1 MGGSNGHLEVQEL
14 SLTLAL
20 TAALLMGVL
29 TPAVA
34 GAQPVITVIGND
46 PGGMVYVRVD
56 NLPANT
62 MFVVTMGPAGSGGIG
77 GLVAHFDTGPGGTR
91 LFKFELHANIRLAST
106 IDMRIDNGAGTYAV
120 TTFENIKLPRPSTQ
134 PTTQPTTTPTVPATG
149 GPVVSALTSLQLLN
163 VQKGGWVKVAM
174 VNFPAGKDYTA
185 RIGTVATGGL
195 NGSVVGGV
203 HTGTGTASQALF
215 EIPFLFRNEPSLV
228 LRLENGVKSYVLTF
242 ANVDK

>member
-1 MGGSNGHLEVQEL
+1 MNFMRVKKL

-20 TAALLMGVL
+20 TAALLMGFL

-34 GAQPVITVIGND
+34 GTQPVIAVIGNV

-91 LFKFELHANIRLAST
+91 LYKFELHANIRLASS

-120 TTFENIKLPRPSTQ
+120 ATFENINLPRPSTQ
-134 PTTQPTTTPTVPATG
+134 PTTTPTIPATG
-149 GPVVSALTSLQLLN
+149 GLVVNVTTSLQLLN

-174 VNFPAGKDYTA
+174 VNFPADKDYTV

-195 NGSVVGGV
+195 NGSVVAGV
-203 HTGTGTASQALF
+203 HTGTGAVSQALF

-228 LRLENGVKSYVLTF
+228 LRLESGVKSYILTF

>member
-1 MGGSNGHLEVQEL
+1 MNIMRVKKL

-20 TAALLMGVL
+20 TAALLMGFL
-29 TPAVA
+29 TPAAA
-34 GAQPVITVIGND
+34 GVQPVITVIGNV
-46 PGGMVYVRVD
+46 PGGIVYVRVD

-62 MFVVTMGPAGSGGIG
+62 TFTVTMGPAGSGGLG
-77 GLVAHFDTGPGGTR
+77 GLVAHFDTGAGGSR
-91 LFKFELHANIRLAST
+91 LLMFELHANIRLAST

-120 TTFENIKLPRPSTQ
+120 ATFENINLPRPSTQ
-134 PTTQPTTTPTVPATG
+134 PTTTPTIPATG

-174 VNFPAGKDYTA
+174 VNFPAGKDYVA
-185 RIGTVATGGL
+185 RIGTVAMGGL
-195 NGSVVGGV
+195 DGSVVGGV
-203 HTGTGTASQALF
+203 YTGTGTVSQALF

-228 LRLENGVKSYVLTF
+228 LRLESGVKSYVLTF